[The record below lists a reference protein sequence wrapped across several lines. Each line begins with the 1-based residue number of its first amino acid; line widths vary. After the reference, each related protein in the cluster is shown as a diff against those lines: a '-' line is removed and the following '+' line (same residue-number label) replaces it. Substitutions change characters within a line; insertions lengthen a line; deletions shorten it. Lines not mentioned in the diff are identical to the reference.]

1 MFEAIIAAAEKHK
14 TEYHKGFPLSLL
26 TSFKTGGP
34 AALYVLP
41 ADKTALADILS
52 ACRTEK
58 VRFCIV
64 GNGSNPLISDDGF
77 PGLVIR
83 IGPAFSNVEYLG
95 DGVISCDAGESV
107 TGLCNFALKYALT
120 GLEFAFGI
128 PGTAGGAAYMNAGA
142 YGGEMKDVLQS
153 CEHIAP
159 DGTFGSFSGE
169 QLALGYRKSV
179 YTDSDYV
186 ITKLI
191 LQLQPGDPAAIR
203 AAMDDKMARRKA
215 KQALEYPSAGSTFK
229 RPVGYFAGALIEECG
244 LKGFTV
250 GGAQVSE
257 KHAGFEINKGG
268 ATTADIL
275 NVIHAVQERV
285 YAQKG
290 VRLETEVKYIG

>member
-52 ACRTEK
+52 ACRKEK

-64 GNGSNPLISDDGF
+64 GNGSNLLISDDGF
-77 PGLVIR
+77 PGVVIR

-107 TGLCNFALKYALT
+107 TGLCNFALKHALT

-142 YGGEMKDVLQS
+142 
-153 CEHIAP
+153 
-159 DGTFGSFSGE
+159 
-169 QLALGYRKSV
+169 
-179 YTDSDYV
+179 
-186 ITKLI
+186 
-191 LQLQPGDPAAIR
+191 
-203 AAMDDKMARRKA
+203 
-215 KQALEYPSAGSTFK
+215 
-229 RPVGYFAGALIEECG
+229 
-244 LKGFTV
+244 
-250 GGAQVSE
+250 
-257 KHAGFEINKGG
+257 
-268 ATTADIL
+268 
-275 NVIHAVQERV
+275 
-285 YAQKG
+285 
-290 VRLETEVKYIG
+290 